1 MQQFNQLSN
10 QQLDRLFVQL
20 SDPCSK
26 RVNALLC

>member
-1 MQQFNQLSN
+1 MQQFNQLSD

-20 SDPCSK
+20 LDPYSN